1 MTSRLDLIA
10 LNAANNLHRGAL
22 CRLARSL
29 EHWMNTPDRHAV
41 DVAFRLGVPS
51 KALKRALAALQNRQR
66 LVDLEL
72 ARAERCGCHII
83 TLADDTY
90 PPSLL
95 DHPLPPPVLYSRG
108 EIPQGPAVA
117 IVGSRKMTPYGEQAT
132 RLFTRHLATA
142 GVVIVSG
149 FARGV
154 DAVAHRAAL
163 DATGGRTLAVL
174 GCGLDVD
181 YPKGQRGLA
190 ADIASRGAVVSEFP
204 LGSPPLKWHFPIRNR
219 VIAALSTGTLVVE
232 AAQRSGSL
240 ITAHL
245 ALELGRDVYAVP
257 GSIFEPLCVGP
268 NRLIADGAV
277 PVLSPDDIYDCLPLA
292 QQLVLFPPP
301 TRLDPGTPQR
311 ALESTPQAS
320 PPRVAEP
327 PAPSPVTPPPKGFAG
342 KLLQQLDDTPRV
354 AEDLAAAADAT
365 IDRVLAALL
374 ELELGGWVSRL
385 PGPTYARA

>member
-1 MTSRLDLIA
+1 MTTRQDLIA
-10 LNAANNLHRGAL
+10 LNAADNLNRGAL
-22 CRLARSL
+22 CRLARTL
-29 EHWMNTPDRHAV
+29 EDWMNTPSRLAAE
-41 DVAFRLGVPS
+41 VAFRLGVPN
-51 KALKRALAALQNRQR
+51 KALKRALTALRERQR
-66 LVDLEL
+66 WVDLEL
-72 ARAERCGCHII
+72 ERAERCDCRIT

-95 DHPLPPPVLYSRG
+95 DHPLPPPVLYHRG
-108 EIPQGPAVA
+108 DIPQGPAVA
-117 IVGSRKMTPYGEQAT
+117 MVGSRKMTPYGDQVT
-132 RLFTRHLATA
+132 RLFARHLAAA
-142 GVVIVSG
+142 GVVVVSG

-163 DATGGRTLAVL
+163 QANGGRTLAVL

-181 YPKGQRGLA
+181 YPRGQRDLA
-190 ADIASRGAVVSEFP
+190 ADIARHGAVVSEFP

-219 VIAALSTGTLVVE
+219 VIAALSSGTLVVE

-245 ALELGRDVYAVP
+245 AMELGRDVYAVP

-292 QQLVLFPPP
+292 QQLVLFPPSASSDTASQRPDVRPAAAPSP
-301 TRLDPGTPQR
+301 TVTP
-311 ALESTPQAS
+311 
-320 PPRVAEP
+320 P
-327 PAPSPVTPPPKGFAG
+327 PAPSAVPPPKGFTG

-354 AEDLAAAADAT
+354 AEDLAAAADAS